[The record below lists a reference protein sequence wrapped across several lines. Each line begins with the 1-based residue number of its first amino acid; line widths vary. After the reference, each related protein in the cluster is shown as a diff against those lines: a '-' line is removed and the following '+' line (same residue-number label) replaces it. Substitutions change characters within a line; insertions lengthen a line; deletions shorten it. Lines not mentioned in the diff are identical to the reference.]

1 MELMEEGQGSSEME
15 SITEI
20 ETTSDSLD
28 SSAIFHVIKNVVGF
42 VLYMHQQIPSILQ
55 DLCLEFEALQTE
67 YKELEMGL
75 TQNEVKGSARRK
87 HISRMRE
94 VKHRIRRFDKLM
106 KTVSSLETMLQ
117 LIFSEI
123 RNIQQVVLILGG
135 SPFRPQHVYEL
146 YFSHGKFDPRCSGDF
161 AKSKSAEG
169 LSRKAIRDLISKGAG
184 SGSYPGPTKLF
195 LLVKAPSTL
204 NMPLHFL
211 PKRDFRYSKKIVPYK
226 IRFKCKTQDRDLV
239 APDHASQ
246 ICSSTSLTHSIS
258 DELIWYASPKCY
270 SNEISYHMD
279 LPTTL

>member
-1 MELMEEGQGSSEME
+1 MEEGQGSSEME

-20 ETTSDSLD
+20 ETTSESLD

-55 DLCLEFEALQTE
+55 DLCLEFAALQTE
-67 YKELEMGL
+67 YKDLETGL
-75 TQNEVKGSARRK
+75 TQNEVKGSTRRK

-94 VKHRIRRFDKLM
+94 VKHGIRRFDKLM

-135 SPFRPQHVYEL
+135 SPLRPQHVYEL
-146 YFSHGKFDPRCSGDF
+146 YFSHGKFVPRCSGDF
-161 AKSKSAEG
+161 AKSKSAEV

-195 LLVKAPSTL
+195 LLVKAPSSL

-226 IRFKCKTQDRDLV
+226 IQFKCKTQDREMV

-258 DELIWYASPKCY
+258 DELIWYQCRHVIKGIAFKTPV
-270 SNEISYHMD
+270 EE
-279 LPTTL
+279 

>member
-20 ETTSDSLD
+20 QTTSDSLD
-28 SSAIFHVIKNVVGF
+28 SSVIFHVIKNVVGF
-42 VLYMHQQIPSILQ
+42 VLFMHQQIPSILQ
-55 DLCLEFEALQTE
+55 DLCFEFEALQME

-75 TQNEVKGSARRK
+75 TQYEVKGSTRRK

-94 VKHRIRRFDKLM
+94 VKHGIRRFDKLM
-106 KTVSSLETMLQ
+106 KTVSSLETMLH
-117 LIFSEI
+117 LIFREI
-123 RNIQQVVLILGG
+123 RDIQQVVLILGG
-135 SPFRPQHVYEL
+135 SPLRPQHVYEL
-146 YFSHGKFDPRCSGDF
+146 YFSHGKFVPRCSGDF

-169 LSRKAIRDLISKGAG
+169 LSRKAIRVLISKGAG

-195 LLVKAPSTL
+195 LLVKAPSSL

-226 IRFKCKTQDRDLV
+226 IRFKCKTQDREMV
-239 APDHASQ
+239 APDHASH

-258 DELIWYASPKCY
+258 DELIWYQCRHVIKGIAFKTPV
-270 SNEISYHMD
+270 EE
-279 LPTTL
+279 

>member
-20 ETTSDSLD
+20 ETTSESLD

-42 VLYMHQQIPSILQ
+42 ILYMHQQIPSILQ

-67 YKELEMGL
+67 YKELETGL
-75 TQNEVKGSARRK
+75 TQNEVKGSTRRK

-94 VKHRIRRFDKLM
+94 VKHGIRRFDKLM

-117 LIFSEI
+117 LIFS
-123 RNIQQVVLILGG
+123 
-135 SPFRPQHVYEL
+135 
-146 YFSHGKFDPRCSGDF
+146 DF
-161 AKSKSAEG
+161 AKSKSAEV

-195 LLVKAPSTL
+195 LLVKAPSSL

-226 IRFKCKTQDRDLV
+226 IRFKCKTQVREMV

-258 DELIWYASPKCY
+258 DELIWYQCRHVIKGIAFKTPV
-270 SNEISYHMD
+270 EE
-279 LPTTL
+279 